1 PGSQALGQ
9 GPDNW
14 VEQHEPSHHGDEEEE
29 GDRFL
34 RHHRLPG
41 GASRSA
47 SRCLASSRSAKSMR
61 SLNSLT
67 SVRSPCTSPTTSERS
82 ASSSARTSSGS
93 AAPPW
98 RLIRS
103 ATALPTGEM
112 ASRNRVPPPKIKVIA
127 RTSSIATPPVRLEL
141 TELVL
146 RRQHL
151 PQELSRELP
160 PRPRDLLGRP
170 LGDHR

>member
-1 PGSQALGQ
+1 GHLSPHLLQLRDHVVAQRAHLVSCPCLWHGSQALGQ

-127 RTSSIATPPVRLEL
+127 RTSSIATPPFDWN
-141 TELVL
+141 
-146 RRQHL
+146 L
-151 PQELSRELP
+151 PS
-160 PRPRDLLGRP
+160 
-170 LGDHR
+170 

>member
-1 PGSQALGQ
+1 MGSQPLGQ
-9 GPDNW
+9 GPDQR

-112 ASRNRVPPPKIKVIA
+112 ASRNRVPP
-127 RTSSIATPPVRLEL
+127 RSEEHTSELQSHSDLVCRL
-141 TELVL
+141 
-146 RRQHL
+146 
-151 PQELSRELP
+151 
-160 PRPRDLLGRP
+160 LLEKKKNTRAKAQ
-170 LGDHR
+170 